1 MKESL
6 IKMAWGALTIVVAI
20 VVAQNVVQPMID
32 KSKLASPA
40 SGK

>member
-6 IKMAWGALTIVVAI
+6 IKMAWGVLTISVGI
-20 VVAQNVVQPMID
+20 IVAQNVIQPMID
-32 KSKLASPA
+32 KSKVASPA